1 MKKILFLL
9 IFITPFILFSQNDEV
24 TNLINQAN
32 EKYTSKQY
40 SAAIELLNKAEE
52 IDNKNPNIYYA
63 YGTIYQKLGMYN
75 NMEIKYKQACDEIGP
90 NYPNFYIMLGGIQI
104 EQEKYSKAKESFEAY
119 IVNAKQGSKY
129 INLAKHN
136 IEVCKF
142 AEVAIKNPVP
152 FDPINLGSEVNTKL
166 DEYLPALSVEE
177 NELVFTRKVINEKPT
192 FIGDEF
198 QEDFYISRKKGSNW
212 GKSTTLGGNINT
224 NDNEGAQTI
233 SSNGKY
239 MFITACNRDDGM
251 GGCDIYFSK
260 NLDGKWSKP
269 VNLGPPLN
277 SEHWDAHPSI
287 SPDGKTLY
295 FSSDRPEGKG
305 KTDIWYCNILK
316 GGKFSAAV
324 NMGDKINTEN
334 GEVFPFIHTDNK
346 TLYFT
351 SNGHPGMGGYDNFVV
366 KKEGGSWE
374 IPKNLGYPI
383 NTNGNE
389 SSLIV
394 NAKGKTAYFSSD
406 RKGGFGGIDIYNFS
420 LYEDA
425 RPEAITYLKGIIK
438 DSETGE
444 FISANFEL
452 YNIETGELIKTSYSN
467 QKNGEFFILIPSDAN
482 YLINVEKENYIFYS
496 DNFSVKNESGEKIF
510 EKTIELQKIKTGN
523 KVILKNIFFETNS
536 YKLKDE
542 SKLELQKLLSFMKK
556 YPNTKIEIEGHT
568 DNVGEE
574 NTNQTLSENRAKSVI
589 QFLVDNGISKER
601 LSANGYGEKMPIAD
615 NNTEEGRAINRRT
628 EFKIISAE

>member
-1 MKKILFLL
+1 
-9 IFITPFILFSQNDEV
+9 
-24 TNLINQAN
+24 
-32 EKYTSKQY
+32 
-40 SAAIELLNKAEE
+40 
-52 IDNKNPNIYYA
+52 
-63 YGTIYQKLGMYN
+63 
-75 NMEIKYKQACDEIGP
+75 
-90 NYPNFYIMLGGIQI
+90 
-104 EQEKYSKAKESFEAY
+104 
-119 IVNAKQGSKY
+119 
-129 INLAKHN
+129 
-136 IEVCKF
+136 
-142 AEVAIKNPVP
+142 
-152 FDPINLGSEVNTKL
+152 
-166 DEYLPALSVEE
+166 
-177 NELVFTRKVINEKPT
+177 
-192 FIGDEF
+192 
-198 QEDFYISRKKGSNW
+198 
-212 GKSTTLGGNINT
+212 
-224 NDNEGAQTI
+224 
-233 SSNGKY
+233 
-239 MFITACNRDDGM
+239 
-251 GGCDIYFSK
+251 
-260 NLDGKWSKP
+260 
-269 VNLGPPLN
+269 
-277 SEHWDAHPSI
+277 
-287 SPDGKTLY
+287 
-295 FSSDRPEGKG
+295 
-305 KTDIWYCNILK
+305 
-316 GGKFSAAV
+316 
-324 NMGDKINTEN
+324 
-334 GEVFPFIHTDNK
+334 
-346 TLYFT
+346 
-351 SNGHPGMGGYDNFVV
+351 MGGYDNFVV